1 MFRPESL
8 DAQREA
14 WLGPIHL
21 IRPLSLTVL
30 TAAAVAAAVAVGAYL
45 YLGEYTRKARVS
57 GWLAPDRGLIR
68 LTPTEAGTVVERHA
82 SEGQLVKAGEPLF
95 VLSVDRSTATGDA
108 QDGVQRSLATR
119 ERSLQGSLAQHSLL
133 SQEQSAALDRRLADM
148 RRELAQIGAEID
160 LHRQRLVLARQSLAR
175 LESLQKDNFIS
186 PAQVQLKN
194 EELLGLQAQTQALE
208 RQHATQ
214 QREIGAVEAQRRELP
229 LQAQVRQ
236 GELERELAELSQQ
249 GAESSARQRLV
260 VRAPTDG
267 VLSAVTAQPGQ
278 NIAAGAALATVLPAN
293 ASLQAHLYA
302 PSSALGFVRPE
313 QKVQLRYPAYPY
325 QKFGLQ
331 QGRVLEVARTPLAPA
346 EVAALGSAARGDT
359 AGEPLYRITVAL
371 DQQTV
376 AAYGQPQTLS
386 PGMAVD
392 ADVLL
397 DRRRLIEWLFEPVL
411 GLAGRV

>member
-8 DAQREA
+8 AAQREA

-30 TAAAVAAAVAVGAYL
+30 TVAALAAAMAVGTYL
-45 YLGEYTRKARVS
+45 SLGEYTRKARVT

-68 LTPTEAGTVVERHA
+68 LTPTEAGTVIERHA
-82 SEGQLVKAGEPLF
+82 SEGQAVKAGELLF

-108 QDGVQRSLATR
+108 QEGVQRSLATR
-119 ERSLQGSLAQHSLL
+119 ERSLQGAIEQQTALT
-133 SQEQSAALDRRLADM
+133 QEQVAALDLRLANM
-148 RRELAQIGAEID
+148 RRESAQISAERE
-160 LHRQRLVLARQSLAR
+160 LQRQRLVLARQSMAR
-175 LESLQKDNFIS
+175 LESLQKENFIS
-186 PAQVQLKN
+186 PAQVQNKS
-194 EELLGLQAQTQALE
+194 EDLLGLQAQIQALE
-208 RQHATQ
+208 RQQATQ
-214 QREIGAVEAQRRELP
+214 QREIGVVEAQRRELP
-229 LQAQVRQ
+229 LQAKVRV

-249 GAESSARQRLV
+249 GSESAARQRLV
-260 VRAPTDG
+260 IRAPMDG

-278 NIAAGAALATVLPAN
+278 SIAAGAALATVLPAN

-302 PSSALGFVRPE
+302 PSSALGFVRAD
-313 QKVQLRYPAYPY
+313 QAVQLRYPAFPY

-331 QGRVLEVARTPLAPA
+331 QGRVIEVARTPLAPA
-346 EVAALGSAARGDT
+346 EVAALGNAARGDT

-371 DQQTV
+371 DQQSV
-376 AAYGQPQTLS
+376 QAYGQPQALS

>member
-8 DAQREA
+8 AAQREA

-30 TAAAVAAAVAVGAYL
+30 TVAALAAVVAVGAYL
-45 YLGEYTRKARVS
+45 SLGEYTRKARVT

-68 LTPTEAGTVVERHA
+68 LTSTEAGTVIERHA
-82 SEGQLVKAGEPLF
+82 REGQAVKAGEPLF

-119 ERSLQGSLAQHSLL
+119 ERSLQSAIEQQTALT
-133 SQEQSAALDRRLADM
+133 QEQVAALDLRLANM
-148 RRELAQIGAEID
+148 RRESTQISAERE
-160 LHRQRLVLARQSLAR
+160 LQRQRLALARQSMAR
-175 LESLQKDNFIS
+175 LESLQKENFIS
-186 PAQVQLKN
+186 PAQVQNKS
-194 EELLGLQAQTQALE
+194 EDLLGLQAQIQALE
-208 RQHATQ
+208 RQQATQ
-214 QREIGAVEAQRRELP
+214 LREIGVVEAQRRELP
-229 LQAQVRQ
+229 LQAKVRV

-249 GAESSARQRLV
+249 VGESAARQRLV
-260 VRAPTDG
+260 IRAPMDG

-278 NIAAGAALATVLPAN
+278 SIAAGAALATVLPAN

-302 PSSALGFVRPE
+302 PSSALGFVRAD
-313 QKVQLRYPAYPY
+313 QAVQLRYPAFPY

-346 EVAALGSAARGDT
+346 EVAALGNAARGDI

-371 DQQTV
+371 DQQSV
-376 AAYGQPQTLS
+376 QAYGQPQALS